1 MRWVTMT
8 GGLVIWA
15 LHFMG
20 LYAIA
25 SAADV
30 WGAPDAWLW
39 RLTGVIFSV
48 LCLLATIGVVLWL
61 IRQGQ
66 APSEPEAWERRV
78 GLTGAL
84 VAAVSIVWQTGPLA
98 F

>member
-1 MRWVTMT
+1 MT

-30 WGAPDAWLW
+30 WGAPDAWPW
-39 RLTGVIFSV
+39 RLAGAVFSV
-48 LCLLATIGVVLWL
+48 LCLMATIGVVLWL
-61 IRQGQ
+61 GRQRTNL
-66 APSEPEAWERRV
+66 SEPEGWERRV
-78 GLTGAL
+78 GLTGAV